1 LYVFAR
7 TPNEVNHF
15 DSTVASTF
23 VELELLEPDVEDED
37 DADEVELSS
46 EDTEADEL
54 SSREEGMVQP
64 NRTQTKSEPRS
75 IFFI

>member
-1 LYVFAR
+1 MPAL
-7 TPNEVNHF
+7 
-15 DSTVASTF
+15 

-37 DADEVELSS
+37 DAGEVELSS

-64 NRTQTKSEPRS
+64 IRTQTKSEPRS

>member
-1 LYVFAR
+1 MPAL
-7 TPNEVNHF
+7 
-15 DSTVASTF
+15 
-23 VELELLEPDVEDED
+23 VELELLEPDVED
-37 DADEVELSS
+37 DAVEVELSS

>member
-7 TPNEVNHF
+7 TPNEVNHL
-15 DSTVASTF
+15 DSTVVPAL

-37 DADEVELSS
+37 DAGEVELSS

-64 NRTQTKSEPRS
+64 IRTQTKSELRS
-75 IFFI
+75 IVFI

>member
-1 LYVFAR
+1 MPAL
-7 TPNEVNHF
+7 
-15 DSTVASTF
+15 
-23 VELELLEPDVEDED
+23 VELELLEPDVED
-37 DADEVELSS
+37 DAVEVELSS

-64 NRTQTKSEPRS
+64 NRTQTKSELRS

>member
-1 LYVFAR
+1 VPAL
-7 TPNEVNHF
+7 
-15 DSTVASTF
+15 
-23 VELELLEPDVEDED
+23 VELELLEPDVED
-37 DADEVELSS
+37 DAVEVELSS

-75 IFFI
+75 IIFI

>member
-1 LYVFAR
+1 MPAL
-7 TPNEVNHF
+7 
-15 DSTVASTF
+15 
-23 VELELLEPDVEDED
+23 VELELLEPDVED
-37 DADEVELSS
+37 DAVEVELSS

-75 IFFI
+75 IVFI

>member
-1 LYVFAR
+1 L
-7 TPNEVNHF
+7 

-23 VELELLEPDVEDED
+23 VELELLELDVEDED
-37 DADEVELSS
+37 DAGEVELSS

-64 NRTQTKSEPRS
+64 IRTKTKSEPRS
-75 IFFI
+75 IVFI

>member
-1 LYVFAR
+1 MPAL
-7 TPNEVNHF
+7 
-15 DSTVASTF
+15 

-37 DADEVELSS
+37 DAGEVELSS

-64 NRTQTKSEPRS
+64 IRTQTKSELRS
-75 IFFI
+75 IVFI

>member
-1 LYVFAR
+1 MPAL
-7 TPNEVNHF
+7 
-15 DSTVASTF
+15 
-23 VELELLEPDVEDED
+23 VELELLEPDVED
-37 DADEVELSS
+37 DAVEVELSS

-64 NRTQTKSEPRS
+64 IRTQTKSELRS